1 MAIVSVALPQESRLL
16 HTLGLL
22 ASGLARQPV
31 AVQALARTPGNAS
44 AQASVQALPPRAV
57 LTSQPARLLVPANLP
72 TQADLH
78 AATVAH
84 AAAHL
89 RFSPA
94 RQDSSALKPMGQA
107 VVAALEDARVERL
120 LCRQHPGV
128 RRWFEAGI
136 APEPDPSDLGFAAF
150 MARLDRMLL
159 WPERMDGNHWIHKA
173 RELFENTATRHGLED
188 YAAFRAIAAIL
199 ANDLGQMRVRMDP
212 QHPAVPS
219 IYRDDNSYLW
229 QHPESP
235 QGEDDTLALQLTA
248 ARAAPPPAAGAG
260 QQSDA
265 QKGPSPDLEFG
276 LELSR
281 HSYPEW
287 DRRSERLKT
296 DWCTVIDTLPAWQA
310 EALARKSTQVGRQT
324 LPPMPLPRARQLD
337 RRQRLR
343 RQWEGDDLDFNAA
356 IEVQVDRRLNLCPEP
371 RLFMRAGKGPRPT
384 SLLVLM
390 DASES
395 VNTPGPHGDS
405 LLDLEKQAVLLLAG
419 SRAGHRTGV
428 DRLAI
433 HAFSSNTRADV
444 RYLRLLDFGQP
455 FADEASDRLQSL
467 QGRHSTR
474 LGAALRHASSLLA
487 AEPPGQRHLL
497 VVTDGAPADID
508 VHDERYLIEDARHAV
523 QQARAAGIRISCLA
537 VDSQADGYVRH
548 IFGGR
553 NYGIADDVRHLPRR
567 LSQMGARL
575 AAGR

>member
-1 MAIVSVALPQESRLL
+1 MAIASVALPEESRLL

-31 AVQALARTPGNAS
+31 AVQALARRPVSAPAPG
-44 AQASVQALPPRAV
+44 QPQALPPRAV
-57 LTSQPARLLVPANLP
+57 LLSQPARLLVPASLP
-72 TQADLH
+72 PQAHLH
-78 AATVAH
+78 AATMAH

-120 LCRQHPGV
+120 LCLQHPGV
-128 RRWFEAGI
+128 RRWFEACI

-150 MARLDRMLL
+150 MARLDRVLL
-159 WPERMDGNHWIHKA
+159 WPERTDGNHWVHKA
-173 RELFENTATRHGLED
+173 STLFEDAARRHGLGD
-188 YAAFRAIAAIL
+188 YAAFRAIASIL

-212 QHPAVPS
+212 QRHAVPS

-235 QGEDDTLALQLTA
+235 QGEEDTLALQQTA
-248 ARAAPPPAAGAG
+248 ARAAPPPSAGAG
-260 QQSDA
+260 QQPDA
-265 QKGPSPDLEFG
+265 QESPSLDRG

-310 EALARKSTQVGRQT
+310 EALAGKGAQAGRQT

-356 IEVQVDRRLNLCPEP
+356 IEVQVDRRLNLRPEP

-405 LLDLEKQAVLLLAG
+405 LLDLEKQAALLLAR

-433 HAFSSNTRADV
+433 HAFSSNTRAEV

-455 FADEASDRLQSL
+455 FADKASARLQSL

-474 LGAALRHASSLLA
+474 LGAALRHASNLLA

-508 VHDERYLIEDARHAV
+508 VHDDRYLIEDARHAV

-548 IFGGR
+548 IFGAR
-553 NYGIADDVRHLPRR
+553 NYGIADDARHLPRR
-567 LSQMGARL
+567 LTRMGDRL

>member
-1 MAIVSVALPQESRLL
+1 MAIVSVALPEESRLM

-31 AVQALARTPGNAS
+31 AVQALARTPAPG
-44 AQASVQALPPRAV
+44 QAHALPPRAV
-57 LTSQPARLLVPANLP
+57 LISQPARLLVPANLP
-72 TQADLH
+72 IQAHLH
-78 AATVAH
+78 AATMAH

-107 VVAALEDARVERL
+107 VVGALEDARVERL
-120 LCRQHPGV
+120 LCLQHPGV
-128 RRWFEAGI
+128 RRWFEACI

-150 MARLDRMLL
+150 MARLDRMLM
-159 WPERMDGNHWIHKA
+159 WPERMDGNHWILKA
-173 RELFENTATRHGLED
+173 RDLFENTATRHGLED
-188 YAAFRAIAAIL
+188 YAAFRAIASIL

-212 QHPAVPS
+212 QHHAVPS

-235 QGEDDTLALQLTA
+235 QGEEDALALQQTA
-248 ARAAPPPAAGAG
+248 ARAAPPPPAGAG

-265 QKGPSPDLEFG
+265 QEGPSLDLDLDLDLG

-310 EALARKSTQVGRQT
+310 EALAGKSTQVGRQT
-324 LPPMPLPRARQLD
+324 LPPMPRPRARQLD

-356 IEVQVDRRLNLCPEP
+356 IEVQVDRRLKLCPEP

-395 VNTPGPHGDS
+395 VNAPGPHGDS
-405 LLDLEKQAVLLLAG
+405 LLDLEKQAVLLLAR

-433 HAFSSNTRADV
+433 HAFSSNTRAEV

-455 FADEASDRLQSL
+455 FADEASARLQSL
-467 QGRHSTR
+467 HGRHSTR
-474 LGAALRHASSLLA
+474 LGAAMRHASSLLA

-548 IFGGR
+548 IFGAR
-553 NYGIADDVRHLPRR
+553 NYGIADDARHLPRR
-567 LSQMGARL
+567 LTQMGDRL

>member
-1 MAIVSVALPQESRLL
+1 MALVSAALPEESRLL

-31 AVQALARTPGNAS
+31 TVQALARTPAS
-44 AQASVQALPPRAV
+44 APTPGQAQALPPRAV
-57 LTSQPARLLVPANLP
+57 LISQPARLLVPANLP
-72 TQADLH
+72 IQAHLH
-78 AATVAH
+78 AATMAH

-120 LCRQHPGV
+120 LCLQHPGV

-136 APEPDPSDLGFAAF
+136 APEPEPSDLGFAAF

-159 WPERMDGNHWIHKA
+159 WPDRMDGNHWIHKA
-173 RELFENTATRHGLED
+173 RDLFENTATRHGLED
-188 YAAFRAIAAIL
+188 YAAFRSIASIL

-212 QHPAVPS
+212 QHHAVPS

-235 QGEDDTLALQLTA
+235 QGEEDTLALQQT
-248 ARAAPPPAAGAG
+248 ARAAPPPSAGAG
-260 QQSDA
+260 QQSEA
-265 QKGPSPDLEFG
+265 QEGQSLDLDLS

-310 EALARKSTQVGRQT
+310 EALAGKGAQAGRQT

-356 IEVQVDRRLNLCPEP
+356 IEVQVDRRLNLRPEP

-395 VNTPGPHGDS
+395 VNTPGPHGDT
-405 LLDLEKQAVLLLAG
+405 LLDLEKQAVLLLAR
-419 SRAGHRTGV
+419 SRAGQRTGV

-433 HAFSSNTRADV
+433 HAFSSNTRAEV

-455 FADEASDRLQSL
+455 FADEASTRLQSL
-467 QGRHSTR
+467 HGRHSTR
-474 LGAALRHASSLLA
+474 LGAAMRHASSLLA

-548 IFGGR
+548 IFGAR
-553 NYGIADDVRHLPRR
+553 NYGIADDARHLPRR
-567 LSQMGARL
+567 LTQMGERL

>member
-1 MAIVSVALPQESRLL
+1 MAIVSVALPEESRLL

-31 AVQALARTPGNAS
+31 AVQALARAPAS
-44 AQASVQALPPRAV
+44 APAPGQAHALPPRAV
-57 LTSQPARLLVPANLP
+57 LISQPARLLVPANLP
-72 TQADLH
+72 MQAHLH
-78 AATVAH
+78 AATTAH

-107 VVAALEDARVERL
+107 VVGALEDARVERL
-120 LCRQHPGV
+120 LCLQHPGV
-128 RRWFEAGI
+128 RRWFEACI

-173 RELFENTATRHGLED
+173 RDLFENTATRHGLED
-188 YAAFRAIAAIL
+188 YAAFRAIASIL

-212 QHPAVPS
+212 QHHAVPS

-235 QGEDDTLALQLTA
+235 QGEEDTLALQQSA
-248 ARAAPPPAAGAG
+248 ARAAPPPSAGAG

-265 QKGPSPDLEFG
+265 QEGQSLELNPG

-310 EALARKSTQVGRQT
+310 EALAGKSSQAGRQT
-324 LPPMPLPRARQLD
+324 LPHLPLPPARQLD

-356 IEVQVDRRLNLCPEP
+356 IEVQVDRRLNLRPEP

-395 VNTPGPHGDS
+395 VNTPAPPLRQPAGAGETGGAHAGRIARRPRDRRGPPGHPRLFVQHARRSPLPAPAGLRPTLCRS
-405 LLDLEKQAVLLLAG
+405 SGRPVAGTAGAPFHPPGRRPAPRQQPAG
-419 SRAGHRTGV
+419 SRACWPAPSAGDHRW
-428 DRLAI
+428 
-433 HAFSSNTRADV
+433 
-444 RYLRLLDFGQP
+444 
-455 FADEASDRLQSL
+455 
-467 QGRHSTR
+467 STR
-474 LGAALRHASSLLA
+474 RH
-487 AEPPGQRHLL
+487 R
-497 VVTDGAPADID
+497 
-508 VHDERYLIEDARHAV
+508 
-523 QQARAAGIRISCLA
+523 RA
-537 VDSQADGYVRH
+537 
-548 IFGGR
+548 
-553 NYGIADDVRHLPRR
+553 
-567 LSQMGARL
+567 
-575 AAGR
+575 

>member
-1 MAIVSVALPQESRLL
+1 MPATALALSEDARLL
-16 HTLGLL
+16 HRLGLL
-22 ASGLARQPV
+22 ASGLARRSVTVQPLTR
-31 AVQALARTPGNAS
+31 ATATATTS
-44 AQASVQALPPRAV
+44 AQALPPRAV
-57 LTSQPARLLVPANLP
+57 LTGEPARLLLPHGLPA
-72 TQADLH
+72 QEDRH
-78 AATVAH
+78 AAMVAH

-94 RQDSSALKPMGQA
+94 GQDSRALKPMGQA
-107 VVAALEDARVERL
+107 VVGALEDARVERL
-120 LCRQHPGV
+120 LRRQHPGV
-128 RRWFEAGI
+128 HRWFEVCI
-136 APEPDPSDLGFAAF
+136 APAPDPSDLGFAAF

-159 WPERMDGNHWIHKA
+159 WPDQPDGNHWVHKA
-173 RELFENTATRHGLED
+173 RDLFEDAATRHGLED
-188 YAAFRAIAAIL
+188 YAAFRAIASIL

-212 QHPAVPS
+212 QHHAVPS
-219 IYRDDNSYLW
+219 TYRDDNSYLW
-229 QHPESP
+229 QHSESP
-235 QGEDDTLALQLTA
+235 QDQNDSLALQQTA
-248 ARAAPPPAAGAG
+248 ARAAQPPSTAAGPQPGGPESPPP
-260 QQSDA
+260 D
-265 QKGPSPDLEFG
+265 

-287 DRRSERLKT
+287 DRRLERLKT
-296 DWCTVIDTLPAWQA
+296 DWCTVIDTLPAWQS
-310 EALARKSTQVGRQT
+310 EARPGNGAISRLQR
-324 LPPMPLPRARQLD
+324 LPPLPLPPARQLD

-356 IEVQVDRRLNLCPEP
+356 IEVQVDRRLSLRPEP

-395 VNTPGPHGDS
+395 VNTPGPHGAS
-405 LLDLEKQAVLLLAG
+405 LLELEKQAALMLAE

-433 HAFSSNTRADV
+433 HAFSSNTRAEV

-455 FADEASDRLQSL
+455 FAAAAATRLQAL

-487 AEPPGQRHLL
+487 AEPAGQRHLL
-497 VVTDGAPADID
+497 VITDGAPADID

-548 IFGGR
+548 IFGAR
-553 NYGIADDVRHLPRR
+553 NYGIADDARHLPRR

>member
-1 MAIVSVALPQESRLL
+1 MAIVSAALPEESRLL

-31 AVQALARTPGNAS
+31 AVQALARAPAS
-44 AQASVQALPPRAV
+44 APAPGQAHALPPRAV
-57 LTSQPARLLVPANLP
+57 LISQPARLLIPANLP
-72 TQADLH
+72 IQAHLH
-78 AATVAH
+78 AATMAH

-94 RQDSSALKPMGQA
+94 RQYSSALKPMGQA

-120 LCRQHPGV
+120 MCLQHPGV
-128 RRWFEAGI
+128 RRWFEACI

-173 RELFENTATRHGLED
+173 RDLFEDTATRHGLED
-188 YAAFRAIAAIL
+188 YAAFRAIASIL

-212 QHPAVPS
+212 QHHAVPS

-229 QHPESP
+229 QHSESP
-235 QGEDDTLALQLTA
+235 QDPNDSLALQQTA
-248 ARAAPPPAAGAG
+248 ARAAQHPPSPSAGPQPG
-260 QQSDA
+260 GPE
-265 QKGPSPDLEFG
+265 GPSPD

-287 DRRSERLKT
+287 DRRLERLKT

-310 EALARKSTQVGRQT
+310 EALAGKGSQAGRQT
-324 LPPMPLPRARQLD
+324 LPPLPLPPARQLD

-356 IEVQVDRRLNLCPEP
+356 IEVQVDRRLNLRPEP

-384 SLLVLM
+384 SVLVLM

-395 VNTPGPHGDS
+395 VNTPGLHGAS
-405 LLDLEKQAVLLLAG
+405 LLELEKQAALMLAE
-419 SRAGHRTGV
+419 SRAGRRTGV

-433 HAFSSNTRADV
+433 HAFSSNTRAEV

-455 FADEASDRLQSL
+455 FAAAAATRLQAL

-487 AEPPGQRHLL
+487 AEPAGQRHLL
-497 VVTDGAPADID
+497 VITDGAPADID
-508 VHDERYLIEDARHAV
+508 VHDDRYLIEDARHAV

-553 NYGIADDVRHLPRR
+553 NYGIADDARHLPRR